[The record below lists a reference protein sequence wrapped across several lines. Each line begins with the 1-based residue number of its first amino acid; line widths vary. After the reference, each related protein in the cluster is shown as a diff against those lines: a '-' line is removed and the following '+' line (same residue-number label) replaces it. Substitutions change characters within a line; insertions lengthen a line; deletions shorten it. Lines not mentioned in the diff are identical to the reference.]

1 MLREIPSTRQRAG
14 ESRRRWFTDEQM
26 DLTVWQDADG
36 GLIAFQL
43 AYDKGEAEHALEWR
57 REGGLRHH
65 RVDDGEADT
74 GRYKQTPLLV
84 PDGAIP
90 MQRLDDEFD
99 RRSGDID
106 ADLRARILEILATS
120 RG

>member
-1 MLREIPSTRQRAG
+1 MLREIPSTRQREG
-14 ESRRRWFTDEQM
+14 ESRRRWFTDEQL

-43 AYDKGEAEHALEWR
+43 AYDKGEGEHALEWR

-84 PDGAIP
+84 PDGAVPI
-90 MQRLDDEFD
+90 QRLIDEFD
-99 RRSGDID
+99 RRAGAMDT
-106 ADLRARILEILATS
+106 DLRERILEILATS